1 MGNNKLVMKFMLVLQ
16 ICSAVYQQCSD
27 PYPNFSYYNT
37 FYDCAT
43 AGYLNALTINQSL
56 GIAEVNKS
64 KILINFKCE
73 ELASS

>member
-43 AGYLNALTINQSL
+43 AGYLNAITINQEL
-56 GIAEVNKS
+56 GMHEVIKG
-64 KILINFKCE
+64 KIMVNFKCQGIV
-73 ELASS
+73 SS